1 MSQPWVTGLL
11 PVLAAMGL
19 AGSALLPHGV
29 GAQSA
34 AAATAR
40 PLMGGD
46 RSGGADSL
54 LGGFAFAPDR
64 GPVTISAKEL
74 EFDYRGRVLTYRGAV
89 SVSQADLTL
98 HSDLLRVTF
107 DPDAPDRLREVV
119 AEGAV
124 RIAKGDRRATGGRAV
139 FDQAA
144 RTVTLTDQ
152 ATLRDGPNEVVGA
165 RVVVY
170 LDEARGV
177 VQGGEERVRAVL
189 FPPGEGEAGTPAGK
203 DDGE

>member
-1 MSQPWVTGLL
+1 MSQPWVTALL
-11 PVLAAMGL
+11 PLVAAIGL
-19 AGSALLPHGV
+19 AGGALLPHGV

-40 PLMGGD
+40 PQMARD
-46 RSGGADSL
+46 RSDADNL

-89 SVSQADLTL
+89 SVTQADLTL

-107 DPDAPDRLREVV
+107 EPDAPDRLREVV

-124 RIAKGDRRATGGRAV
+124 RIAKGDRLATGGRAV

-152 ATLRDGPNEVVGA
+152 ATLRDGPNEVVGE

-177 VQGGEERVRAVL
+177 VEGGEDRVRAVL
-189 FPPGEGEAGTPAGK
+189 FPPEEGKAGGPAGK

>member
-1 MSQPWVTGLL
+1 MSDARVTVLLLASAAVGL
-11 PVLAAMGL
+11 V
-19 AGSALLPHGV
+19 GSVVLPHGV

-40 PLMGGD
+40 PQTARGKSAHPD
-46 RSGGADSL
+46 DL
-54 LGGFAFAPDR
+54 LGGFALAADR

-89 SVSQADLTL
+89 SVTQADLTL
-98 HSDLLRVTF
+98 HSDLLRVTI

-124 RIAKGDRRATGGRAV
+124 QIAKGDRRATGGRAV
-139 FDQAA
+139 FDQAT
-144 RTVTLTDQ
+144 RTVTLSDQ
-152 ATLRDGPNEVVGA
+152 ATLRDGPNEVAGE

-170 LDEARGV
+170 LDEERSV
-177 VQGGEERVRAVL
+177 VEGGEDRVRAVL
-189 FPPGEGEAGTPAGK
+189 FPPGEDSGTPAGH
-203 DDGE
+203 DDAE